1 MGIALQDNTRKY
13 YNTIYHTIYDTM
25 HVQEE
30 SELEKRSQYSN
41 LNNSRWTEHSIYV
54 LTTMS
59 LW

>member
-1 MGIALQDNTRKY
+1 MGIALQDNTKKY

-30 SELEKRSQYSN
+30 SELEKHSQYSN
-41 LNNSRWTEHSIYV
+41 PNNTRWTEHSIYV
-54 LTTMS
+54 LTTMA